1 MEQTNNRISFKKF
14 LKVDSLAIMV
24 ALVVE
29 IIVFGV
35 LSPYFF
41 TSGNLLTIL
50 QYCALTGLVALPM
63 TLLMISAN
71 FDMSL
76 GSQVALCSCV
86 VGMICRSTDIGWGTV
101 LLAMLAAIAIGAV
114 CGFINS
120 FFIMKVKLPPFIAT
134 MAMMQALRG
143 CAYLMTNGQS
153 IMLMSPV
160 FGVLGRG
167 RTLGIPNTVYIFVF
181 FVVIFAFVAKYTVFG
196 RRAYTIG
203 GNDVAARLSG
213 VNVQR
218 TSMILYMMTGAM
230 AGLVGL
236 LTASQLGSAI
246 PSSHNDFAFDVISAV
261 VLGGVAMNGGK
272 GTIGGT
278 VVGVLVLAILDNGLI
293 MLNVSSHWQLVCSG
307 IVLLLAVSID
317 SLKQMRMKTKG

>member
-1 MEQTNNRISFKKF
+1 MEQTNRISFKKF
-14 LKVDSLAIMV
+14 LKADSLAIIV
-24 ALVVE
+24 ALIVE
-29 IIVFGV
+29 IIIFGI

-41 TSGNLLTIL
+41 TSGWLLTIL
-50 QYCALTGLVALPM
+50 QYCALTGLAALPM

-101 LLAMLAAIAIGAV
+101 LLAMVVAIVIGAI

-120 FFIMKVKLPPFIAT
+120 FFIMKVNLPPFIAT

-167 RTLGIPNTVYIFVF
+167 RTLGIPNTVYIFVV
-181 FVVIFAFVAKYTVFG
+181 FVVIFAFIAKYTVFG

-213 VNVQR
+213 INVQR
-218 TSMILYMMTGAM
+218 TSMILYMLTGAM
-230 AGLVGL
+230 CGLVGL

-293 MLNVSSHWQLVCSG
+293 MLNVSSHWQLGVSG

>member
-1 MEQTNNRISFKKF
+1 MEQTNRMSFKKF
-14 LKVDSLAIMV
+14 LKADSLAIIV
-24 ALVVE
+24 ALIVE
-29 IIVFGV
+29 IIIFGI

-50 QYCALTGLVALPM
+50 QYCALTGLAALPM

-101 LLAMLAAIAIGAV
+101 LLAMVVAIVIGAV

-120 FFIMKVKLPPFIAT
+120 FFIMKVNLPPFIAT

-167 RTLGIPNTVYIFVF
+167 RTFGIPNTVYIFVV
-181 FVVIFAFVAKYTVFG
+181 FVVIFAFIAKYTVFG

-213 VNVQR
+213 INVQR
-218 TSMILYMMTGAM
+218 TSMILYMLTGAM
-230 AGLVGL
+230 CGLVGL

>member
-1 MEQTNNRISFKKF
+1 MEQTNRMSFKKF
-14 LKVDSLAIMV
+14 LKADFLAIIV
-24 ALVVE
+24 ALIVE
-29 IIVFGV
+29 IIIFGI

-50 QYCALTGLVALPM
+50 QYCALTGLAALPM

-101 LLAMLAAIAIGAV
+101 LLAMVVAIVIGAI

-120 FFIMKVKLPPFIAT
+120 FFIMKVNLPPFIAT

-167 RTLGIPNTVYIFVF
+167 RTFGIPNTVYIFVV
-181 FVVIFAFVAKYTVFG
+181 FVVIFAFIAKYTVFG

-213 VNVQR
+213 INVQR
-218 TSMILYMMTGAM
+218 TSMILYMLTGAM
-230 AGLVGL
+230 CGLVGL

>member
-1 MEQTNNRISFKKF
+1 MEQTNRMSFKKF
-14 LKVDSLAIMV
+14 LKADSLAIIV
-24 ALVVE
+24 ALIVE
-29 IIVFGV
+29 IIIFGI

-50 QYCALTGLVALPM
+50 QYCALTGLAALPM

-101 LLAMLAAIAIGAV
+101 LLAMVVAIVIGAI

-120 FFIMKVKLPPFIAT
+120 FFIMKVNLPPFIAT

-153 IMLMSPV
+153 IMLLSPV

-167 RTLGIPNTVYIFVF
+167 RTFGIPNTVYIFVV
-181 FVVIFAFVAKYTVFG
+181 FVVIFAFIAKYTVFG

-213 VNVQR
+213 INVQR
-218 TSMILYMMTGAM
+218 TSMILYMLTGAM
-230 AGLVGL
+230 CGLVGL

>member
-1 MEQTNNRISFKKF
+1 MEQTNRMSFKKF
-14 LKVDSLAIMV
+14 LKADSLAIIV
-24 ALVVE
+24 ALIVE
-29 IIVFGV
+29 IIIFGI

-50 QYCALTGLVALPM
+50 QYCALTGLAALPM

-101 LLAMLAAIAIGAV
+101 LLAMVVAIVIGAI

-120 FFIMKVKLPPFIAT
+120 FFIMKVNLPPFIAT

-153 IMLMSPV
+153 IMLISPV

-167 RTLGIPNTVYIFVF
+167 RTFGIPNTVYIFVV
-181 FVVIFAFVAKYTVFG
+181 FVVIFAFIAKYTVFG

-213 VNVQR
+213 INVQR
-218 TSMILYMMTGAM
+218 TSMILYMLTGAM
-230 AGLVGL
+230 CGLVGL

>member
-1 MEQTNNRISFKKF
+1 MEQTNRMSFKKF
-14 LKVDSLAIMV
+14 LKADSLAIIV
-24 ALVVE
+24 ALIVE
-29 IIVFGV
+29 IIIFGI
-35 LSPYFF
+35 LSRYFF

-50 QYCALTGLVALPM
+50 QYCALTGLAALPM

-101 LLAMLAAIAIGAV
+101 LLAMVVAIVIGAI

-120 FFIMKVKLPPFIAT
+120 FFIMKVNLPPFIAT

-167 RTLGIPNTVYIFVF
+167 RTFGIPNTVYIFVV
-181 FVVIFAFVAKYTVFG
+181 FVVIFAFIAKYTVFG

-213 VNVQR
+213 INVQR
-218 TSMILYMMTGAM
+218 TSMILYMLTGAM
-230 AGLVGL
+230 CGLVGL

>member
-1 MEQTNNRISFKKF
+1 MEQTSKFSFKKF
-14 LKVDSLAIMV
+14 LRADSLAIIA
-24 ALVVE
+24 ALIVE
-29 IIVFGV
+29 IIVFGI

-101 LLAMLAAIAIGAV
+101 LLAMLVAIAIGAA
-114 CGFINS
+114 CGFVNS
-120 FFIMKVKLPPFIAT
+120 FFIMKVKLPPFIAP

-167 RTLGIPNTVYIFVF
+167 RTLGIPNTVYIFIV
-181 FVVIFAFVAKYTVFG
+181 FVVIFAFIAKFTVFG

-213 VNVQR
+213 INVQR
-218 TSMILYMMTGAM
+218 TSMILYMLTGAM
-230 AGLVGL
+230 SGLVGL

-272 GTIGGT
+272 GTVGGT

-307 IVLLLAVSID
+307 VVLLLAVSID

>member
-1 MEQTNNRISFKKF
+1 MEQTNRMSFKKF
-14 LKVDSLAIMV
+14 LKADSLAIIV
-24 ALVVE
+24 ALIVE
-29 IIVFGV
+29 IIIFGI

-50 QYCALTGLVALPM
+50 QYCALTGLAALPM

-101 LLAMLAAIAIGAV
+101 LLAMVVAIVIGAIG
-114 CGFINS
+114 GFINS
-120 FFIMKVKLPPFIAT
+120 FFIMKVNLPPFIAT

-167 RTLGIPNTVYIFVF
+167 RTFGIPNTVYIFVV
-181 FVVIFAFVAKYTVFG
+181 FVVIFAFIAKYTVFG

-213 VNVQR
+213 INVQR
-218 TSMILYMMTGAM
+218 TSMILYMLTGAM
-230 AGLVGL
+230 CGLVGL

>member
-1 MEQTNNRISFKKF
+1 MSFKKF
-14 LKVDSLAIMV
+14 LKADSLAIIV
-24 ALVVE
+24 ALIVE
-29 IIVFGV
+29 IIIFGI

-50 QYCALTGLVALPM
+50 QYCALTGLAALPM

-76 GSQVALCSCV
+76 GAQVALCSCV

-101 LLAMLAAIAIGAV
+101 LLAMVVAIVIGAV

-120 FFIMKVKLPPFIAT
+120 FFIMKVNLPPFIAT

-167 RTLGIPNTVYIFVF
+167 RTFGIPNTVYIFVV
-181 FVVIFAFVAKYTVFG
+181 FVVIFAFIAKYTVFG

-213 VNVQR
+213 INVQR
-218 TSMILYMMTGAM
+218 TSMILYMLTGAM
-230 AGLVGL
+230 CGLVGL

>member
-1 MEQTNNRISFKKF
+1 M
-14 LKVDSLAIMV
+14 
-24 ALVVE
+24 
-29 IIVFGV
+29 
-35 LSPYFF
+35 
-41 TSGNLLTIL
+41 
-50 QYCALTGLVALPM
+50 
-63 TLLMISAN
+63 
-71 FDMSL
+71 
-76 GSQVALCSCV
+76 
-86 VGMICRSTDIGWGTV
+86 
-101 LLAMLAAIAIGAV
+101 
-114 CGFINS
+114 
-120 FFIMKVKLPPFIAT
+120 
-134 MAMMQALRG
+134 
-143 CAYLMTNGQS
+143 
-153 IMLMSPV
+153 
-160 FGVLGRG
+160 
-167 RTLGIPNTVYIFVF
+167 YIFVV
-181 FVVIFAFVAKYTVFG
+181 FVVIFAFIAKYTVFG

-213 VNVQR
+213 INVQR
-218 TSMILYMMTGAM
+218 TSMILYMLTGAM
-230 AGLVGL
+230 CGLVGL